1 MSETVGFIGLG
12 AMGEPMAGNLVKAGF
27 EVRVYNRTASKAEAL
42 VAQGARRVS
51 LATEAVRPG
60 GLLVTML
67 ADDAALEAVAGEDSG
82 MAEQLGFGGVH
93 LSMSTVS
100 PKTARHLAE
109 LHARAGA
116 AYVAGPVFGRPD
128 AAAAAKLWIC
138 LSGPREAKA
147 RVQPLLKA
155 MGQGSF
161 DFGEDAG
168 AANVAKL
175 AGNFLLAAAIESMAE
190 ALAMAERNGVDKGA
204 VAEML
209 GRTLFAC
216 PVYQN
221 YGRAIAQQN
230 FQPAGFRLALGL
242 KDLKLALETARTAG
256 ASMPVGELVRG
267 RLEHAVVK
275 GRADWDW
282 AALALGA
289 FEGE

>member
-1 MSETVGFIGLG
+1 MAETVGFIGLG
-12 AMGEPMAGNLVKAGF
+12 SMGGPMAANLVKAGF
-27 EVRVYNRTASKAEAL
+27 EVLVFNRTTSKVAPL
-42 VAQGARRVS
+42 VALGARCVS
-51 LATEAVRPG
+51 LPTEVVRPG

-67 ADDAALEAVAGEDSG
+67 ADDAALEAVAGEGSG
-82 MAEQLGFGGVH
+82 MAERLGFGGVH

-100 PKTARHLAE
+100 PRTARRLAE
-109 LHARAGA
+109 DHARTGA

-138 LSGPREAKA
+138 LSGKAEAKA
-147 RVQPLLKA
+147 RVQPLVKA

-161 DFGEDAG
+161 DFGEEPG
-168 AANVAKL
+168 AANVVKL

-190 ALAMAERNGVDKGA
+190 AFAMAERNGVEKAA

-209 GRTLFAC
+209 GKTLFAC

-221 YGRAIAQQN
+221 YGRAIAEQR

-242 KDLKLALETARTAG
+242 KDLKLALETGLGAG
-256 ASMPVGELVRG
+256 ASMPVGELVRE
-267 RLEHAVVK
+267 RLEEAVAK

-282 AALALGA
+282 SALALGA
-289 FEGE
+289 LEGE

>member
-1 MSETVGFIGLG
+1 MSETIGFIGLG
-12 AMGEPMAGNLVKAGF
+12 AMGGAMAGNLLKAGF
-27 EVRVYNRTASKAEAL
+27 EVRVFNRTASKAQAL
-42 VAQGARRVS
+42 AAQGARRAS
-51 LATEAVRPG
+51 LPTDAVRPG

-67 ADDAALEAVAGEDSG
+67 ADDAALEAVAGEGSG
-82 MAEQLGFGGVH
+82 MPERLGLGGVH

-100 PKTARHLAE
+100 PRTARRLAP
-109 LHARAGA
+109 LYAKAGA

-138 LSGPREAKA
+138 LSGPSEAKA

-161 DFGEDAG
+161 DFGEEAG

-190 ALAMAERNGVDKGA
+190 AFAMAERSGVDKGA

-221 YGRAIAQQN
+221 YGRAIAEQR

-242 KDLKLALETARTAG
+242 KDLNLALETARTAG

-267 RLEHAVVK
+267 RLEDAVAK

-289 FEGE
+289 LERE